1 MMQRI
6 SILFSIVLFSLVVE
20 AQITTT
26 LNLQTRPT
34 PVLSEWANKNQIVN
48 FIVDKISPNPQQAI
62 IKVEIQLLDGTII
75 GVSDLTKTAPVTLT
89 RGVKVYYSKDIMPLE
104 LMVFSGVY
112 RNTFARTGKLPAGNY
127 QLCVS
132 LLDLASLQPLVSTKC
147 KVFFI
152 SSVQLPFLMMP
163 ANNTVLSKTVAQ
175 NSITFRW
182 TPASPIDQASLP
194 IYRLQLFE
202 ILPYQEPLQAL
213 RGNQPI
219 LDINLRGVTQYI
231 WRPSLI
237 FNTNDSTALK
247 YIWTIQTLDSN
258 GLPIS
263 QTDGN
268 GESRSEPLI
277 FTVQD
282 TNTRKSKRSKEMP
295 D

>member
-1 MMQRI
+1 MLQRI
-6 SILFSIVLFSLVVE
+6 SILFFIVLFSIVVE

-48 FIVDKISPNPQQAI
+48 FIVDKASSNPQQVI
-62 IKVEIQLLDGTII
+62 IKAEIQLLDGTIV
-75 GVSDLTKTAPVTLT
+75 GVTNVTKTTPVTLT

-104 LMVFSGVY
+104 LMIFSGVY
-112 RNTFARTGKLPAGNY
+112 LNTFTSTGKLPFGNY

-132 LLDLASLQPLVSTKC
+132 VLDVASLQPLVSTKC
-147 KVFFI
+147 KIFFVAN
-152 SSVQLPFLMMP
+152 VQLPFLMMP
-163 ANNTVLSKTVAQ
+163 VNNAVLNKTVAQ
-175 NSITFRW
+175 NTITFRW
-182 TPASPIDQASLP
+182 TPMSPIDQASLP

-219 LDINLRGVTQYI
+219 VDIKLRGVTQYI
-231 WRPSLI
+231 WRPGLI
-237 FNTNDSTALK
+237 FNTNDSLAIK
-247 YIWTIQTLDSN
+247 YVWTIQTLDSN
-258 GLPIS
+258 GLPVS

-268 GESRSEPLI
+268 GESRSEPLVFRI
-277 FTVQD
+277 QD
-282 TNTRKSKRSKEMP
+282 KNIRKLKGSEELP